1 MFVYPYVGG
10 CDLAILVDT
19 SKNIDENDLQDLLNF
34 VTAVFHSFT
43 LGNDV
48 RYGLATFGGSVE
60 VFHGNVFSLIFIVL
74 PSFWLLKDPLY
85 ASLSLHSSN
94 QSYLSQRMSKLF
106 SSYKRIASQNKHYF
120 ISLCLV

>member
-60 VFHGNVFSLIFIVL
+60 VFHSNVFSLIFIVP

-94 QSYLSQRMSKLF
+94 QSYLSQRMSKIF
-106 SSYKRIASQNKHYF
+106 SSYKRIASQNKH
-120 ISLCLV
+120 

>member
-1 MFVYPYVGG
+1 M
-10 CDLAILVDT
+10 DT

-60 VFHGNVFSLIFIVL
+60 VFHGNVFSLIFIVP
-74 PSFWLLKDPLY
+74 PSFWLLKDPK
-85 ASLSLHSSN
+85 
-94 QSYLSQRMSKLF
+94 SYLSQRMSKLF
-106 SSYKRIASQNKHYF
+106 SSYKRIASQNKH
-120 ISLCLV
+120 